1 MKYRNFLAYVPMMF
15 IISLILLVVA
25 DQYDGKA
32 VMVGY
37 QAGSKDLG
45 SYDGELIRDG
55 GTDGVEAVVEEN
67 YYNGED
73 IKDNG
78 MPYCIKVNKTRNV
91 VTIYKVG
98 DDGYYSE
105 PVKAMVCSVG
115 EADNTP
121 EGIFDLGAREEWLL
135 LEDDVY
141 GQYATAIT
149 GNILFHSVPYFT
161 QDKGDLEIEEYN
173 KLGSGVSAGC
183 VRLSVI
189 DAKWIYDNCGE
200 TTQVD
205 IFESDYDG
213 PMGKPVSAVIDSGGS
228 GNNWDPT
235 DPDRDNP
242 YMSSVPVILGAY
254 DREIE
259 RYSDFDPSAG
269 VTALDSTGKDVTYCM
284 ELEGDVDTNTCGIYK
299 VTYKVTDETG
309 IEATATAT
317 IIVKDDE
324 APVLYVDQV
333 VDSIGA
339 YDVNSSKQLH
349 DLLLQNVTAYD
360 GRVKLD
366 ESAILVDYS
375 EVLEKGYGKCH
386 VKYRATDSEGNQSDV
401 VVLSVDVDVEAPKV
415 ELKSNAKSDIR
426 VSKLLDDDYL
436 LGLVEATDNSG
447 KVEVSVS
454 RPLTYTVNEPYIVIY
469 CAKDDFGNVTTFS
482 VTYQVVK

>member
-1 MKYRNFLAYVPMMF
+1 
-15 IISLILLVVA
+15 
-25 DQYDGKA
+25 
-32 VMVGY
+32 
-37 QAGSKDLG
+37 
-45 SYDGELIRDG
+45 
-55 GTDGVEAVVEEN
+55 
-67 YYNGED
+67 
-73 IKDNG
+73 
-78 MPYCIKVNKTRNV
+78 
-91 VTIYKVG
+91 
-98 DDGYYSE
+98 
-105 PVKAMVCSVG
+105 
-115 EADNTP
+115 
-121 EGIFDLGAREEWLL
+121 
-135 LEDDVY
+135 
-141 GQYATAIT
+141 
-149 GNILFHSVPYFT
+149 
-161 QDKGDLEIEEYN
+161 
-173 KLGSGVSAGC
+173 
-183 VRLSVI
+183 
-189 DAKWIYDNCGE
+189 
-200 TTQVD
+200 
-205 IFESDYDG
+205 
-213 PMGKPVSAVIDSGGS
+213 
-228 GNNWDPT
+228 
-235 DPDRDNP
+235 
-242 YMSSVPVILGAY
+242 MSSVPVILGAY

-366 ESAILVDYS
+366 DSAILVDYS

-469 CAKDDFGNVTTFS
+469 CARDDFGNVTTFS